1 MRATP
6 SCITLALSFIISR
19 LCISRRLGRMGSR
32 LKMLPF
38 SYGLM
43 CSPRANISPFFIVQN
58 ESLRLTVPARMLLT
72 SVPKS
77 SMPAS

>member
-1 MRATP
+1 MSATP
-6 SCITLALSFIISR
+6 SCMTRALSFIISR
-19 LCISRRLGRMGSR
+19 LCMSSRFGRMGSR

-43 CSPRANISPFFIVQN
+43 CSPRANSSPSLTVQK
-58 ESLRLTVPARMLLT
+58 ESFRFTVPALMDLT